1 VNWTRYRAAELVL
14 DLVGPASAQV
24 AAAIVM
30 AVIATVAIV
39 MAAGRFIRPR
49 IANATGD
56 DLRA

>member
-1 VNWTRYRAAELVL
+1 
-14 DLVGPASAQV
+14 VGPASAQV